1 MNNDDL
7 KWVFLSHS
15 NKDYLQVRI
24 VRNRL
29 EDKGLYPIMFYLKC
43 LENDPSEI
51 VLEIIK
57 KEIDARPR
65 FILCQSENAL
75 KSYWVQK
82 EIEYIKSIN
91 RPYEVVDLKD
101 ENSIII
107 GVNSLYKR
115 MTILII
121 SPRIEPEI
129 SKMITQKGF
138 IEQSID
144 ENMPVYNI
152 WGGMSQQQYE
162 YMVNLKCIHS
172 LETGYCLLLLYT
184 QSDYNS
190 LHCQK
195 ILRIAKSNKRYTD
208 YLIPVLMEQTDDV
221 YSKEFRTFP
230 NFFDASAYPND
241 KKVSAIVNHL
251 LYVDS
256 LKNV

>member
-15 NKDYLQVRI
+15 NKDYLQVRM

-43 LENDPSEI
+43 LENDSNEI

-57 KEIDARPR
+57 KEIYARPR

-101 ENSIII
+101 ENSVIN

-115 MTILII
+115 MTVLII
-121 SPRIEPEI
+121 SSRIDLDI
-129 SKMITQKGF
+129 SGMIAQKGY

-144 ENMPVYNI
+144 ENMPV
-152 WGGMSQQQYE
+152 
-162 YMVNLKCIHS
+162 S
-172 LETGYCLLLLYT
+172 L
-184 QSDYNS
+184 
-190 LHCQK
+190 
-195 ILRIAKSNKRYTD
+195 
-208 YLIPVLMEQTDDV
+208 
-221 YSKEFRTFP
+221 
-230 NFFDASAYPND
+230 
-241 KKVSAIVNHL
+241 VST
-251 LYVDS
+251 
-256 LKNV
+256 KN

>member
-15 NKDYLQVRI
+15 NKDYLQVRM

-43 LENDPSEI
+43 LENDSNEI

-57 KEIDARPR
+57 KEIYARPR

-101 ENSIII
+101 ENSVIN

-115 MTILII
+115 MTVLII
-121 SPRIEPEI
+121 SSRIDLDI
-129 SKMITQKGF
+129 SGMIAQKGY

-152 WGGMSQQQYE
+152 EGGMSQQQYE

-184 QSDYNS
+184 QSDCNN
-190 LHCQK
+190 LHCRK
-195 ILRIAKSNKRYTD
+195 ILKIAKSNKKYTSF
-208 YLIPVLMEQTDDV
+208 LIPVLMEKMDDV
-221 YSKEFRTFP
+221 FYKEFRTFP
-230 NFFDASAYPND
+230 NFFDASAYSND
-241 KKVSAIVNHL
+241 KKASAIVNHL
-251 LYVDS
+251 SYVDL
-256 LKNV
+256 LKNM

>member
-24 VRNRL
+24 VRNIL
-29 EDKGLYPIMFYLKC
+29 ENKGLYPIMFYLKC
-43 LENDPSEI
+43 LENDPNEI

-65 FILCQSENAL
+65 FVLCQSENAL

-82 EIEYIKSIN
+82 EVEYIKCIN

-101 ENSIII
+101 ENSIIN
-107 GVNSLYKR
+107 GVDSLHKR
-115 MTILII
+115 MTVLII
-121 SPRIEPEI
+121 SSRMNSEI
-129 SKMITQKGF
+129 SRMIAQKGF
-138 IEQSID
+138 VEKSID

-152 WGGMSQQQYE
+152 WGGISQQQYE
-162 YMVNLKCIHS
+162 YMVNLKCTHS

-184 QSDYNS
+184 QSDCNS
-190 LHCQK
+190 LHCQR
-195 ILRIAKSNKRYTD
+195 ILKIAKNNKKYTN
-208 YLIPVLMEQTDDV
+208 YLIPVFMEQMDDI
-221 YSKEFRTFP
+221 SSEFKTFP
-230 NFFDASAYPND
+230 NFFDASTYSND
-241 KKVSAIVNHL
+241 KKAFAIVNHL
-251 LYVDS
+251 LYVDL